1 MLHPL
6 IKQTAKKIYSGKYK
20 GLFILLDIKQNSI
33 SFKNVNN
40 VVFSYQVG
48 TEIEKYF
55 NLFKGCGIFSAGY
68 VKEGT
73 IYGPTYESEYNTCGT
88 IQTAEYN
95 AFYQQTTDNP
105 DFIKRTIL
113 DITLN

>member
-1 MLHPL
+1 MAVLT
-6 IKQTAKKIYSGKYK
+6 QTTYNLQKF
-20 GLFILLDIKQNSI
+20 L
-33 SFKNVNN
+33 
-40 VVFSYQVG
+40 
-48 TEIEKYF
+48 EIEKYF